1 MRTSSSLSLTSRGH
15 IRGEQV
21 QWLGCLRHH
30 YQQHTLEYPVYFPD
44 VLLPI
49 YLLISNSREAANDGL
64 WIWLPATHPG
74 RADCVLSLA
83 PTWPYPISWECRG
96 TNRTGKVF
104 LCLYLLLSQS
114 LSLSLHSPIPAFQ
127 MKYYFLKGKYVEGD
141 GRMRGWAN
149 RGRRHLFSNGKNG
162 KFDVLLYSKTCV
174 LHDTCMW

>member
-64 WIWLPATHPG
+64 WIWLPATHLGEQTAFWAWLQPDLTPFLGNVGGPTVQG
-74 RADCVLSLA
+74 RSFSASIYFSL
-83 PTWPYPISWECRG
+83 
-96 TNRTGKVF
+96 N
-104 LCLYLLLSQS
+104 